1 MAAGLRQQDYLWDK
15 IEVCRGVPAG
25 KGRYFFMDEK
35 KYTKEIAKVGFITI
49 LLNLILTIS
58 KVVAGILAKSTSL
71 ISDGIHS
78 ASDVLS
84 TIVVIV
90 GAKMASKKADKE
102 HPFGH
107 ERMESVAL
115 VILAIMLFITAGTL
129 MYNGVTSI
137 ISFFKGEY
145 ENQSGVFLYIALGF
159 AIASIIVKG
168 WMYFYTKAKAIK
180 LKSET
185 LRADAIH
192 HLTDSISS
200 IASVIGIIG
209 LILGGNILILDP
221 IMTIVISLF
230 ILKVSIDI
238 FKDGIN
244 ELIDKAAPE
253 DFQENIHKDILNYPG
268 VLAINDLKSRMFG
281 SKIYIE
287 LEIAVLD
294 TLSVK
299 EGHDIAKG
307 VHDMLEGKYDNIK
320 HCIVHIDPYS
330 ISKEDNEK

>member
-25 KGRYFFMDEK
+25 KGRYFFMDEN
-35 KYTKEIAKVGFITI
+35 KYTKEIAKVGIITI

-192 HLTDSISS
+192 HLTDSISHTE
-200 IASVIGIIG
+200 V
-209 LILGGNILILDP
+209 
-221 IMTIVISLF
+221 
-230 ILKVSIDI
+230 
-238 FKDGIN
+238 
-244 ELIDKAAPE
+244 KA
-253 DFQENIHKDILNYPG
+253 
-268 VLAINDLKSRMFG
+268 FG
-281 SKIYIE
+281 SSCYLPSHFRI
-287 LEIAVLD
+287 LF
-294 TLSVK
+294 
-299 EGHDIAKG
+299 
-307 VHDMLEGKYDNIK
+307 
-320 HCIVHIDPYS
+320 P
-330 ISKEDNEK
+330 

>member
-1 MAAGLRQQDYLWDK
+1 
-15 IEVCRGVPAG
+15 
-25 KGRYFFMDEK
+25 MDEK
-35 KYTKEIAKVGFITI
+35 KYTKEIAKVGIITI

-168 WMYFYTKAKAIK
+168 WMYFYTKAKAK
-180 LKSET
+180 QLKSET

-230 ILKVSIDI
+230 ILKVSSDI

-281 SKIYIE
+281 S
-287 LEIAVLD
+287 
-294 TLSVK
+294 
-299 EGHDIAKG
+299 
-307 VHDMLEGKYDNIK
+307 
-320 HCIVHIDPYS
+320 
-330 ISKEDNEK
+330 